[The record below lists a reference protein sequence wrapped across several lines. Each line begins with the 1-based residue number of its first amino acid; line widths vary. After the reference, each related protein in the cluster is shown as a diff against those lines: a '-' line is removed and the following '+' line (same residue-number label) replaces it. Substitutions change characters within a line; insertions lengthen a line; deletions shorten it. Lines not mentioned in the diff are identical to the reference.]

1 MTHDVT
7 SPGIPEPGPDNFDF
21 EAYLEGVSTFP
32 VFKHTAYLDQK
43 SGAELGDVLDELEE
57 LVQETAALSDQID
70 RRTKSPSNSFVDST
84 LDGYLAEREAQEE
97 RIALL
102 LSMRDTLRDKVIASG
117 ITLAFQVKTPE
128 ELGTVTREATRNF
141 HKENRKFA
149 NAKED
154 DLDYIT
160 ARSRYTIA
168 AQIAHFCTGMKLAD
182 GREVAPPTQLGADKL
197 VRSLIS
203 SETMRLM
210 ESVGKGLSASRD
222 WAQQVD
228 AGFPGGS
235 TDVEVVGLDQV
246 GPEGGEVVGDSP
258 ADHADGERVELV

>member
-1 MTHDVT
+1 MTQDVT
-7 SPGIPEPGPDNFDF
+7 VPGNPEPGPDNFDF

-43 SGAELGDVLDELEE
+43 SGAELGDVLDELEA
-57 LVQETAALSDQID
+57 LVQEAAALNDQID

-84 LDGYLAEREAQEE
+84 LDGYLSDREAQEG

-102 LSMRDTLRDKVIASG
+102 LSMRDALRDKVIASG
-117 ITLAFQVKTPE
+117 ITLTFQVKTPE

-160 ARSRYTIA
+160 ARSRYTIT
-168 AQIAHFCTGMKLAD
+168 AQIAHFCTGMRLAD
-182 GREVAPPTQLGADKL
+182 GREVPPPTRIGADKL
-197 VRSLIS
+197 VRSLIA

-210 ESVGKGLSASRD
+210 ESVGTGLSASRD

-228 AGFPGGS
+228 AGFLGGS
-235 TDVEVVGLDQV
+235 ADVEVVGLDQV
-246 GPEGGEVVGDSP
+246 GAEGGEVVGDP
-258 ADHADGERVELV
+258 APDHADGERVDLV